1 MGMNR
6 RDKASVDVIVNI
18 LSNVAVVG
26 IGLALYEQKWWCFTV
41 AAVATIMALVLARSG
56 EK

>member
-1 MGMNR
+1 MNR

-41 AAVATIMALVLARSG
+41 ATVATIMALVLARSG